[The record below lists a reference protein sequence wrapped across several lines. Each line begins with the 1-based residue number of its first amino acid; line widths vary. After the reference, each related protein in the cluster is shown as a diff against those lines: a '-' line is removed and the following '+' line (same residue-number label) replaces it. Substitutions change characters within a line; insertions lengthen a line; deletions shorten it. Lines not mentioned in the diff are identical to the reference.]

1 MLCFNLK
8 QLFDH
13 PCLCCTQPQGDILAA
28 IENGADGIGMLRTEA
43 MFLNPESIDL
53 FRKLIL
59 SAPSDAQRSCVSA
72 LISSQMHEFLEMFRL
87 TRNRRVCVRLLD
99 SPLDIFFPQVG
110 TLLFESEM
118 LELSKRLDMDSV
130 KCLRRVQFIQDN
142 NPSTGLRGCRI
153 SILYPEVTVIQV
165 KALLGLWVYRSYT
178 IFICRFINP
187 IELNSLA
194 LNSCTV
200 VVNARRC
207 LSGA

>member
-1 MLCFNLK
+1 
-8 QLFDH
+8 
-13 PCLCCTQPQGDILAA
+13 
-28 IENGADGIGMLRTEA
+28 MLRTEA